1 MTRNIRQPV
10 PANRIINTGLGQKG
24 DPGERGQN
32 GSHGQVTKVVFVAQ
46 NKSPANLN
54 GDIIPKDWDQEG
66 SPKTNLKVNIG
77 ESVVDSSNGSI
88 WTYSSANK
96 QGGWSKIG
104 SISKELHTVSAPRGL
119 KGDPGEKGDG
129 GSHGRDGVKGERGA
143 TGLPGKGGA
152 DGTDGTNGL
161 HGPKGSRGPDGPRG
175 LKGVEGENGLKGE
188 QGIPGRDGFRGEKG
202 GVGEKGERGYEGSK
216 GKCGEVL
223 NAHLLPAALCT
234 YDAANKRMGFSHNI
248 SDVKALSGEGT
259 HSFRMTNKLKSTN
272 TFVLAVAE
280 GPGFYSARVV
290 SQTDRVITVETYD
303 LKTLELADC
312 TVKLVV
318 YDIRG

>member
-1 MTRNIRQPV
+1 MTRNIRQPA

-32 GSHGQVTKVVFVAQ
+32 GTHGQVTKVVFVAQ
-46 NKSPANLN
+46 SKSPGDLN
-54 GDIIPKDWDQEG
+54 GCIIPESWDQEG
-66 SPKTNLKVNIG
+66 SPKYGLKVNTG
-77 ESVVDSSNGSI
+77 ESVVDSSDGSI

-104 SISKELHTVSAPRGL
+104 SISKELHTVSAPRGI
-119 KGDPGEKGDG
+119 KGDRGEKGNSG
-129 GSHGRDGVKGERGA
+129 AHGRDGVKGERGA
-143 TGLPGKGGA
+143 TGLPGKAGA
-152 DGTDGTNGL
+152 DGKDGTNGL
-161 HGPKGSRGPDGPRG
+161 AGPRGSRGHDGLRG
-175 LKGVEGENGLKGE
+175 LEGAEGEKGSKGE
-188 QGIPGRDGFRGEKG
+188 PGLPGRGGFRGEKG
-202 GVGEKGERGYEGSK
+202 GTGDKGERGREGSK
-216 GKCGEVL
+216 GANGEVL

-234 YDAANKRMGFSHNI
+234 YDAINKRISFSHNV
-248 SDVKALSGEGT
+248 SDVKALNGEGT
-259 HSFRMTNKLKSTN
+259 HSFRMAKKFKSIN

-290 SQTDRVITVETYD
+290 SQTDRVITVETYN
-303 LKTLELADC
+303 LKTLELANC